1 MTYSVLDDLIQENIV
16 TGENIIPYIV
26 DDEVQAKVYDGST
39 FRQEL
44 IDSFTTSDQITG
56 AKLPWGSTHFNIRF
70 RTGETTIWAGIN
82 GHGKSQLL
90 GMASIGWIAQGE
102 SVLNISLE
110 MKPLATLKRMAVQA
124 AMNDQPTEMILNQF
138 MDFMLCSGYIFNHQG
153 NVEPRLIFGAI
164 RYASSKGIK
173 HVIIDSLMKCVKGVD
188 DYNAQKDFVNQIT
201 QLAQQYNV
209 HIHLVHHI
217 RKQEN
222 EEKVPNKFDLAGS
235 GAITD
240 LADQVIIVFRN
251 KLKERALDRD
261 PANQDALAMPD
272 AVLSVDKNRHGEWEG
287 RIPLWFNSTCKQ
299 YLSNS
304 NRRPLDLMDKAT
316 YEFNQRGL

>member
-1 MTYSVLDDLIQENIV
+1 MRDYEALAAQIIN
-16 TGENIIPYIV
+16 GESILPYTV
-26 DDEVQAKVYDGST
+26 EDEVQAKVYDGST
-39 FRQEL
+39 FRDEL
-44 IDSFTTSDQITG
+44 IDSFHLPEQIHG

-90 GMASIGWIAQGE
+90 GMVSLGWIAQGE

-110 MKPLATLKRMAVQA
+110 MKPLATLKRMAIQA
-124 AMNDQPTEMILNQF
+124 CMNDQPTDMILNRF
-138 MDFMLCSGYIFNHQG
+138 MDFMLNAGYVFNHQG
-153 NVEPRLIFGAI
+153 NIDPRLIFGTI
-164 RYASSKGIK
+164 RYAASKGIK

-222 EEKVPNKFDLAGS
+222 EQKIPNKFDLAGS
-235 GAITD
+235 GAMTD
-240 LADQVIIVFRN
+240 LADQVIIVYRN
-251 KLKERALDRD
+251 KQKERALEKAPLDKD
-261 PANQDALAMPD
+261 TQSMPD
-272 AVLSVDKNRHGEWEG
+272 AVLSIDKNRHGEWEG
-287 RIPLWFNSTCKQ
+287 RIPLWYSPSSKQ
-299 YLSNS
+299 YLSDS
-304 NRRPLDLMDKAT
+304 RKQPLDLMDKAT
-316 YEFNQRGL
+316 YEFRR

>member
-1 MTYSVLDDLIQENIV
+1 MRDYEALAAQ
-16 TGENIIPYIV
+16 IINGDSIMPYTV

-39 FRQEL
+39 FRDEL
-44 IDSFTTSDQITG
+44 IDSFHMPEQIHG

-90 GMASIGWIAQGE
+90 GMVSLGWIAQGE

-110 MKPLATLKRMAVQA
+110 MKPLATLKRMAIQA
-124 AMNDQPTEMILNQF
+124 CMNDQPTDMILNRF
-138 MDFMLCSGYIFNHQG
+138 MDFMLGAGYVFNHQG
-153 NVEPRLIFGAI
+153 NIEPRLIFGTI
-164 RYASSKGIK
+164 RYAASKGIK
-173 HVIIDSLMKCVKGVD
+173 HIIIDSLMKCVKGVD

-222 EEKVPNKFDLAGS
+222 EYKIPNKFDLAGS
-235 GAITD
+235 GAMTD
-240 LADQVIIVFRN
+240 LADQIIVVYRN
-251 KLKERALDRD
+251 KQKERTLEKD
-261 PANQDALAMPD
+261 PANQDAQAMPD
-272 AVLSVDKNRHGEWEG
+272 AVLAVDKNRHGEWEG
-287 RIPLWFNSTCKQ
+287 RIPLWYNIQAKQ
-299 YLSNS
+299 YLSDS
-304 NRRPLDLMDKAT
+304 KKRPLDLMDKAT
-316 YEFNQRGL
+316 YEFRR

>member
-1 MTYSVLDDLIQENIV
+1 MRDIEALAAQIIN
-16 TGENIIPYIV
+16 GESIMPYTV
-26 DDEVQAKVYDGST
+26 EDEVQAKVYDGST
-39 FRQEL
+39 FRDEL
-44 IDSFTTSDQITG
+44 IDSFHLPEQIHG

-90 GMASIGWIAQGE
+90 GMVSLGWIAQGE

-110 MKPLATLKRMAVQA
+110 MKPLATLKRMAIQA
-124 AMNDQPTEMILNQF
+124 CMNDQPTDMIINKF
-138 MDFMLCSGYIFNHQG
+138 MDFMLGAGYVFNHQG
-153 NVEPRLIFGAI
+153 NIDPRLIFGTI
-164 RYASSKGIK
+164 RYAASKGIK

-222 EEKVPNKFDLAGS
+222 EQKIPNKFDLAGS
-235 GAITD
+235 GAMTD
-240 LADQVIIVFRN
+240 LADQVIIVYRN
-251 KLKERALDRD
+251 KQKEHALEKAPLDKD
-261 PANQDALAMPD
+261 TQSMPD
-272 AVLSVDKNRHGEWEG
+272 AVLSIDKNRHGEWEG
-287 RIPLWFNSTCKQ
+287 RIPLWYSPSSKQ
-299 YLSNS
+299 YLSDS
-304 NRRPLDLMDKAT
+304 RKQPLDLMNKAI
-316 YEFNQRGL
+316 YEFRR

>member
-1 MTYSVLDDLIQENIV
+1 MRDYEALAAQIINGDSVL
-16 TGENIIPYIV
+16 PYTV
-26 DDEVQAKVYDGST
+26 EDEVQAKVYDGST
-39 FRQEL
+39 FRDEL
-44 IDSFTTSDQITG
+44 IDSFHLPDQVHG

-90 GMASIGWIAQGE
+90 GMVSLGWIAQGE

-110 MKPLATLKRMAVQA
+110 MKPLATLKRMAIQA
-124 AMNDQPTEMILNQF
+124 CMNDQPTDMILNKF
-138 MDFMLCSGYIFNHQG
+138 MDFMLGAGYVFNHQG
-153 NVEPRLIFGAI
+153 NIEPRLIFGTI
-164 RYASSKGIK
+164 RYAASKGIK

-222 EEKVPNKFDLAGS
+222 EQKIPNKFDLAGS
-235 GAITD
+235 GAMTD
-240 LADQVIIVFRN
+240 LADQVIIVYRN
-251 KLKERALDRD
+251 KQKERALEKD
-261 PANQDALAMPD
+261 PLDKDTQSMPD
-272 AVLSVDKNRHGEWEG
+272 AVLSIDKNRHGEWEG
-287 RIPLWFNSTCKQ
+287 RIPLWYSPSSKQ
-299 YLSNS
+299 YLSDS
-304 NRRPLDLMDKAT
+304 RKQPLDLMDKAT
-316 YEFNQRGL
+316 YEFRR

>member
-1 MTYSVLDDLIQENIV
+1 MRDIEALAAQIIN
-16 TGENIIPYIV
+16 GESILPYTV
-26 DDEVQAKVYDGST
+26 EDEVQAKVYDGST
-39 FRQEL
+39 FRDEL
-44 IDSFTTSDQITG
+44 IDSFHLPEQIHG

-90 GMASIGWIAQGE
+90 GMVSLGWIAQGE

-110 MKPLATLKRMAVQA
+110 MKPLATLKRMAIQA
-124 AMNDQPTEMILNQF
+124 CMNDQPTDMILNKF
-138 MDFMLCSGYIFNHQG
+138 MDFMLGAGYVFNHQG
-153 NVEPRLIFGAI
+153 NIDPRLIFGTI
-164 RYASSKGIK
+164 RYAASKGIK

-222 EEKVPNKFDLAGS
+222 EQKIPNKFDLAGS
-235 GAITD
+235 GAMTD
-240 LADQVIIVFRN
+240 LADQVIIVYRN
-251 KLKERALDRD
+251 KQKERALEKEPLDKD
-261 PANQDALAMPD
+261 TQSMPD
-272 AVLSVDKNRHGEWEG
+272 AVLSIDKNRHGEWEG
-287 RIPLWFNSTCKQ
+287 RIPLWYSPSSKQ
-299 YLSNS
+299 YLSDS
-304 NRRPLDLMDKAT
+304 RKQPLDLMDKAI
-316 YEFNQRGL
+316 YEFRR

>member
-1 MTYSVLDDLIQENIV
+1 MRDIEALAAQIIN
-16 TGENIIPYIV
+16 GESILPYTV

-39 FRQEL
+39 FRDEL
-44 IDSFTTSDQITG
+44 IDSFHLSEQING

-70 RTGETTIWAGIN
+70 RAGETTIWAGIN

-90 GMASIGWIAQGE
+90 GMVSLGWIAQGE

-110 MKPLATLKRMAVQA
+110 MKPLATLKRMAIQA
-124 AMNDQPTEMILNQF
+124 CMNDQPTDMILNKF
-138 MDFMLCSGYIFNHQG
+138 MDFMVGAGYVFNHQG
-153 NVEPRLIFGAI
+153 NIDPRLIFGTI
-164 RYASSKGIK
+164 RYAASKGIK

-222 EEKVPNKFDLAGS
+222 EYKIPNKFDLAGS
-235 GAITD
+235 GAMTD
-240 LADQVIIVFRN
+240 LADQIIIVYRN
-251 KLKERALDRD
+251 KQKERTLEKD
-261 PANQDALAMPD
+261 PANLEAQSMPD
-272 AVLSVDKNRHGEWEG
+272 AVLAVDKNRHGEWEG
-287 RIPLWFNSTCKQ
+287 RIPLWFNVQAKQ
-299 YLSNS
+299 YLSDS
-304 NRRPLDLMDKAT
+304 RKRPLDLMDKAI
-316 YEFNQRGL
+316 YEFRR

>member
-1 MTYSVLDDLIQENIV
+1 MRDIEALAAQIIN
-16 TGENIIPYIV
+16 GESIMPYTV
-26 DDEVQAKVYDGST
+26 EDEVQAKVYDGST
-39 FRQEL
+39 FRDEL
-44 IDSFTTSDQITG
+44 IDSFHLPEQIHG

-90 GMASIGWIAQGE
+90 GMVSLGWIAQGE

-110 MKPLATLKRMAVQA
+110 MKPLATLKRMAIQA
-124 AMNDQPTEMILNQF
+124 CMNDQPTDMILNKF
-138 MDFMLCSGYIFNHQG
+138 MDFMLGAGYVFNHQG
-153 NVEPRLIFGAI
+153 NIDPRLIFGTI
-164 RYASSKGIK
+164 RYAASKGIK

-222 EEKVPNKFDLAGS
+222 EQKIPNKFDLAGS
-235 GAITD
+235 GAMTD
-240 LADQVIIVFRN
+240 LADQVIIVYRN
-251 KLKERALDRD
+251 KQKERALEKEPLDKD
-261 PANQDALAMPD
+261 TQSMPD
-272 AVLSVDKNRHGEWEG
+272 AVLSIDKNRHGEWEG
-287 RIPLWFNSTCKQ
+287 RIPLWYSPSSKQ
-299 YLSNS
+299 YLSDS
-304 NRRPLDLMDKAT
+304 RKQPLDLMDKAI
-316 YEFNQRGL
+316 YEFRR

>member
-1 MTYSVLDDLIQENIV
+1 MRDIEALAAQIIN
-16 TGENIIPYIV
+16 GESIMPYTV
-26 DDEVQAKVYDGST
+26 EDEVQAKVYDGST
-39 FRQEL
+39 FRDEL
-44 IDSFTTSDQITG
+44 IDSFHLPEQIHG

-90 GMASIGWIAQGE
+90 GMVSLGWIAQGE

-110 MKPLATLKRMAVQA
+110 MKPLATLKRMAIQA
-124 AMNDQPTEMILNQF
+124 CMNDQPTDMILNKF
-138 MDFMLCSGYIFNHQG
+138 MDFMLGAGYVFNHQG
-153 NVEPRLIFGAI
+153 NIDPRLIFGTI
-164 RYASSKGIK
+164 RYAASKGIK

-222 EEKVPNKFDLAGS
+222 EQKIPNKFDLAGS

-240 LADQVIIVFRN
+240 LADQVIIVYRN
-251 KLKERALDRD
+251 KHK
-261 PANQDALAMPD
+261 
-272 AVLSVDKNRHGEWEG
+272 
-287 RIPLWFNSTCKQ
+287 
-299 YLSNS
+299 
-304 NRRPLDLMDKAT
+304 
-316 YEFNQRGL
+316 

>member
-1 MTYSVLDDLIQENIV
+1 MYERMASQ
-16 TGENIIPYIV
+16 IINGDSIMPYTV
-26 DDEVQAKVYDGST
+26 DDEVQAKIYDGST
-39 FRQEL
+39 FRDEL
-44 IDSFTTSDQITG
+44 IDSFHQPDQISG

-90 GMASIGWIAQGE
+90 GMVSIGWIAQGE

-110 MKPLATLKRMAVQA
+110 MKPLATLKRMAIQA
-124 AMNDQPTEMILNQF
+124 CMNDNPTDMILNKF
-138 MDFMLCSGYIFNHQG
+138 MDFMVGAGYVFNHQG
-153 NVEPRLIFGAI
+153 NIEPRLIYGAI
-164 RYASSKGIK
+164 RYAASKGIK

-201 QLAQQYNV
+201 QLAQQHNV

-222 EEKVPNKFDLAGS
+222 EQKIPNKFDLAGS
-235 GAITD
+235 GAMTD
-240 LADQVIIVFRN
+240 LADQVIIVYRN
-251 KLKERALDRD
+251 KQKERSLEKD
-261 PANQDALAMPD
+261 PMDKDIQSMPD

-287 RIPLWFNSTCKQ
+287 RIPLWYSPSSKQ

-304 NRRPLDLMDKAT
+304 TKQPLDLMDGSIYDFK
-316 YEFNQRGL
+316 R